1 MLIVWCICCCPDLLA
16 SQTDDIEF
24 LSSVS
29 FQKLCS
35 VLNCNAIIG
44 ESSNRRLEQ
53 AGAKGSISTTNP
65 RSYNMARVKDIELH
79 EVPDE
84 LKDIYTKFSSDYGP
98 FANQVKVFA
107 HRPPALKHI
116 MGMLLE
122 LADDALLPKR
132 YLEIALVVVSK
143 LNECDYCVTHHAP
156 KLISEGF
163 SSETAD
169 RILESDCPGLNQ
181 VERLVRDYSIQV
193 TQNANRVTEST
204 HVKLREHFSEAQIVE
219 LTLRI
224 ALCGFFNRFN
234 DAMGIETE
242 DDAISIMMAVES

>member
-1 MLIVWCICCCPDLLA
+1 
-16 SQTDDIEF
+16 
-24 LSSVS
+24 
-29 FQKLCS
+29 
-35 VLNCNAIIG
+35 
-44 ESSNRRLEQ
+44 
-53 AGAKGSISTTNP
+53 
-65 RSYNMARVKDIELH
+65 MARVKDIELH

-122 LADDALLPKR
+122 LADDALLPKC